1 MDLRWK
7 KREKL
12 APVICRERRSERADE
27 EEAGAGDCG
36 PRNHGRAC
44 RVVKPAAAPGAGRK
58 ITGGF
63 PSWGPPLEARRV
75 GKRLEGR
82 RRVERLHEGGGEGSQ
97 RRQLV
102 ETPDGDPSGGSCG
115 GA

>member
-27 EEAGAGDCG
+27 GEAGAGDCG

-44 RVVKPAAAPGAGRK
+44 SVVKPAAAPGAGRK
-58 ITGGF
+58 SREGSRHG
-63 PSWGPPLEARRV
+63 
-75 GKRLEGR
+75 GR
-82 RRVERLHEGGGEGSQ
+82 RWRLGAWAKDWRGGAGWRGF
-97 RRQLV
+97 
-102 ETPDGDPSGGSCG
+102 TKGAAKDPSGGSCG